1 MRKIEI
7 NKNDSGQRVDKFLT
21 KYFKHLPQSMIYKWL
36 RKKKIR
42 LNGKHP
48 KNEEFLN
55 EGDVFEIYV
64 NDEFF
69 PEDKKL
75 PDWIYLAQDINI
87 VYEDENILVC
97 DKPSGV
103 LAHDGKNSL
112 INMIMAYLYRKGEY
126 NPLNENTFSP
136 ALCHRIDRNTSGLV
150 IAAKNA
156 KALRFI
162 NEKIRLREIRKFYFL
177 KIDCPPPQ
185 KSGEIRGYI
194 KKDFATNKVTFS
206 DKEIEGGQLAVTR
219 YKVVDGGVEAEL
231 LTGRTH
237 QIRASFSHIG
247 CPISGDVK
255 YGARKNG
262 KTDFQELRA
271 RKLIFDF
278 KDCND
283 FEYLKGKII
292 EIK

>member
-7 NKNDSGQRVDKFLT
+7 TKNDAGQRVDKFLT
-21 KYFKHLPQSMIYKWL
+21 KYFKQLPPSMIYKWL

-48 KNEEFLN
+48 KNEHFIN
-55 EGDVFEIYV
+55 EGDIFEIYV

-69 PEDKKL
+69 PAEKEL
-75 PDWIYLAQDINI
+75 PKWVGLAQDIDI

-103 LAHDGKNSL
+103 QAHDGENSL
-112 INMIMAYLYRKGEY
+112 INMILSYLYRKGEY
-126 NPLNENTFSP
+126 NPLKENTFAP

-177 KIDCPPPQ
+177 KTDNPPPQ
-185 KSGEIRGYI
+185 SMGEIKGYI
-194 KKDFATNKVTFS
+194 KKDSATNKVTFS
-206 DKEIEGGQLAVTR
+206 DKEFEGSQLAVTR
-219 YKVVDGGVEAEL
+219 YKAVDGGIEAEL

-237 QIRASFSHIG
+237 QLRASFAHIG

-255 YGARKNG
+255 YGAKKNG
-262 KTDFQELRA
+262 KSDFQELRA

-278 KDCND
+278 KDFGD

>member
-1 MRKIEI
+1 MKRIEI

-48 KNEEFLN
+48 KNEQFLCD
-55 EGDVFEIYV
+55 GDVFEIYV

-69 PEDKKL
+69 PTEKKL
-75 PDWIYLAQDINI
+75 PDWIYLAQDIDVI
-87 VYEDENILVC
+87 YEDDNILIC

-103 LAHDGKNSL
+103 LAHDGENSL
-112 INMIMAYLYRKGEY
+112 INMILAYLFRKGEY
-126 NPLNENTFSP
+126 NPLTENTFAP

-150 IAAKNA
+150 ITAKNA

-162 NEKIRLREIRKFYFL
+162 NEKIRNREIRKFYFL
-177 KIDCPPPQ
+177 KTDNPPPNS
-185 KSGEIRGYI
+185 SGEIKGYI
-194 KKDFATNKVTFS
+194 KKDSTTNKVIFS
-206 DKEIEGGQLAVTR
+206 DKEFEGSQLAVTR
-219 YKVVDGGVEAEL
+219 YKVIDGGVEAEL

-237 QIRASFSHIG
+237 QIRASFAHIG
-247 CPISGDVK
+247 CPILGDVK
-255 YGARKNG
+255 YGAKKNG
-262 KTDFQELRA
+262 KSDFQELRA
-271 RKLIFDF
+271 RKLIFNF
-278 KDCND
+278 KDSGD
-283 FEYLKGKII
+283 FEYLNGKTV